1 MIARNP
7 ALTAG
12 IALLAIGAASDA
24 IAQTAA
30 SFPTKPIRIVVP
42 FAPGGPNDILA
53 RIIGQKWNEAWG
65 HPAVIENRGGAG
77 GTIGVEYGA
86 KAPPD
91 GYTAIM
97 GGASNLAVAVG
108 MYPKL
113 GYDPH
118 ELTPLANIAF
128 VPYALAV
135 NPHVPAKN
143 VRELIAVAR
152 SKQSLLSYGSSGTG
166 AISHLAAELFKSMSA
181 TDIVHV
187 PYKGTAPAVTD
198 VIAGQIDMMFADYA
212 AVATHAQAG
221 KLRLLAVAGSKR
233 SAAAPALPT
242 ISEAGVKGYAV
253 DAWFGLV
260 APAGVPKDIVMK
272 INSATVSALKAADV
286 KQRFSELGYEA
297 IGDTPEQFGATI
309 RGDIEK
315 YVRVIRKAGIKAE

>member
-1 MIARNP
+1 MILREPVLVFGAAV
-7 ALTAG
+7 ALT
-12 IALLAIGAASDA
+12 GAVSCAV
-24 IAQTAA
+24 AQTAA

-53 RIIGQKWNEAWG
+53 RIIGQKWSEAWG

-77 GTIGVEYGA
+77 GTIGVEYGS

-97 GGASNLAVAVG
+97 GGMSNLAVAVG

-118 ELTPLANIAF
+118 ELTPITNVAI
-128 VPYALAV
+128 VPYVLAV
-135 NPHVPAKN
+135 NPHVPAHN
-143 VRELIAVAR
+143 VRELIAVAK
-152 SKQSLLSYGSSGTG
+152 SKKGLLSYGSSGTG
-166 AISHLAAELFKSMSA
+166 AISHLAAELFKSMTG

-198 VIAGQIDMMFADYA
+198 VIAGQIDMMLADYA
-212 AVATHAQAG
+212 AVSPHAKAG
-221 KLRLLAVAGSKR
+221 KLRLLAVAGAKR
-233 SAAAPALPT
+233 SAAAPAVPT
-242 ISEAGVKGYAV
+242 IAESGVKGYAV

-260 APAGVPKDIVMK
+260 APAGVPRDVVAKL
-272 INSATVSALKAADV
+272 NATTVNALKAPDV

-297 IGDTPEQFGATI
+297 IGDTPGEFGATI
-309 RGDIEK
+309 KSDIDK
-315 YVRVIRKAGIKAE
+315 YVRLIGKIGIKVE